1 MSTVEI
7 KETKAVRTQRKTE
20 RMSRASYRTMGNLQI
35 PEQLEAYYKEKGFKL
50 RWVRCID
57 PKTRGFDNSKAT
69 FILDIGGGFVSPKEL
84 RSIAP
89 SFMAGLT
96 RYDFTDDM
104 AFEEDEKRDAT
115 GVRYIDVV
123 LMKLPIDYVE
133 ERQAVIDEQ
142 TQAQLESAFQ
152 HTKKAGGKV
161 KLQAQSG
168 YMKTNA
174 ATGETFFS

>member
-1 MSTVEI
+1 MSTAEI
-7 KETKAVRTQRKTE
+7 KETKAVRTQRKTS
-20 RMSRASYRTMGNLQI
+20 RVSRANYRAMGTLQI
-35 PEQLEAYYKEKGFKL
+35 PEAIEAFYKEKGYKL

-57 PKTRGFDNSKAT
+57 PKTRGFDNANLAY
-69 FILDIGGGFVSPKEL
+69 ILDIGGDIISPKEL
-84 RSIAP
+84 RQIDP

-96 RYDFTDDM
+96 RFDFTDDM

-115 GVRYIDVV
+115 GVRYTDVV
-123 LMKLPIDYVE
+123 LMKLPLEYLE
-133 ERQAVIDEQ
+133 ERQAAIDEQ

-168 YMKTNA
+168 YMKANA